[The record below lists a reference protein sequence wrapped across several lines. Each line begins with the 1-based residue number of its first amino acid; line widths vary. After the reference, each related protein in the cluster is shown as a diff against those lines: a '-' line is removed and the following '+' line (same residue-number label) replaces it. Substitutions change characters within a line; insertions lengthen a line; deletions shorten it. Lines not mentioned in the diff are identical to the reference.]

1 MFLFYLHVIFVEF
14 SHEFNLLLYSCS
26 LSVGNIP
33 ASELEKVQQQLFLK
47 DRVCVL
53 SSFLF
58 SY

>member
-1 MFLFYLHVIFVEF
+1 MNLMF
-14 SHEFNLLLYSCS
+14 SHFLYSCS
-26 LSVGNIP
+26 HSVGNIP

-58 SY
+58 SH